1 MKRLLILL
9 FAASSLTAVGQVP
22 DYVPTNGLL
31 AWYPFDGNA
40 EDQSGNGNH
49 LTSFN
54 VTYVPNFE
62 GVLES
67 AIGFPSISSKCEA
80 DLITPLQEFESYSF
94 SFRFRIDDTWS
105 YNTFAAFTYGGSQ
118 YSGTSQMAAFWWD
131 ENWFYGGCENS
142 NTGYR
147 SRVRSNGISFPFED
161 CVGFETISAWRH
173 IVMTYSQDTLRIYDG
188 INGLI
193 DEVPTLSASS
203 DFSGS
208 TLRVG
213 AHLNQPQNSN
223 AQRQIDDLGVWQRKL
238 SDLEAYQLL
247 GLIPPVLGCTDS
259 TACNFDAEATTDD
272 GTCELSGCMDTQACN
287 FSAQAVCDDGSCDYS
302 CCPGPG
308 CCSQGLFWDWEL
320 GQCFPTNPADINLD
334 GCVQLNDLLD
344 LLSAYGDCGAEE
356 SAWQC
361 GDALEYQGYD
371 YETVQIGEQCWFA
384 ENLRS
389 ENYGNG
395 EGLLSSLGQEEWLTT
410 SEGALASMGAAGS
423 SCQHFHPD
431 FDACDQSIS
440 LSEFGLLYNGYAV
453 GDERGL
459 CPSGWKIPSD
469 GDFMV
474 LELHLGMAESEITDL
489 GWRGTNEGVQMKSIN
504 GWSAGGSGVNSS
516 GFNVKSA
523 GYRRTDSGAFN
534 GAGYFGHFWTSTVEG
549 DGRFN
554 RKLDYAYDGV
564 KRNLVSNVAG
574 FSVRCLKNFE

>member
-1 MKRLLILL
+1 MKRLLTFL
-9 FAASSLTAVGQVP
+9 FAASSLIAVGQVP
-22 DYVPTNGLL
+22 DYVPTNGLV

-54 VTYVPNFE
+54 VTYVPNFQ

-131 ENWFYGGCENS
+131 ENWFYGGCDNS

-203 DFSGS
+203 NFSGS

-287 FSAQAVCDDGSCDYS
+287 FSAQAVCDDGSCDYT

-308 CCSQGLFWDWEL
+308 CCSVGHYWDWEV
-320 GQCFPTNPADINLD
+320 GKCFDINPGDINLD

-356 SAWQC
+356 TPWQC
-361 GDALEYQGYD
+361 GDPLDYQGYN

-384 ENLRS
+384 ENLHVD
-389 ENYGNG
+389 NYSNGDVIPASLSNAEWQNTDSGAVSVYGEGNG
-395 EGLLSSLGQEEWLTT
+395 ECDTFSPGGDSCDESWALGEY
-410 SEGALASMGAAGS
+410 GR
-423 SCQHFHPD
+423 
-431 FDACDQSIS
+431 
-440 LSEFGLLYNGYAV
+440 LYNWHSVA
-453 GDERGL
+453 DERGL
-459 CPSGWKIPSD
+459 CPGGWSVPANESWTMLVE
-469 GDFMV
+469 G
-474 LELHLGMAESEITDL
+474 LGGESQA
-489 GWRGTNEGVQMKSIN
+489 GHHMKSQTGWFEN
-504 GWSAGGSGVNSS
+504 GHGTNSS
-516 GFNVKSA
+516 GFDGLPGGDRSA
-523 GYRRTDSGAFN
+523 QGEFEHAGQN
-534 GAGYFGHFWTSTVEG
+534 GAWWSASSNGSNAWLFFLGFDTESVESD
-549 DGRFN
+549 DGSPKN
-554 RKLDYAYDGV
+554 
-564 KRNLVSNVAG
+564 G
-574 FSVRCLKNFE
+574 FSVRCIKDTE